1 MATTDGS
8 LTSAPGA
15 KVKDLLKASR
25 DYEPLVSFFCDWR
38 LVGELADWGDEKI
51 PNAVVE
57 YHLKKAGCIMSD
69 PDLVRIVALAAQKI
83 TCDILAE
90 TRTRWFGR
98 AKAEKR
104 KPSQHEGDMQ
114 TKKQKM
120 SDKDLEATLRNIGI
134 ASSQPP
140 YYTASR

>member
-1 MATTDGS
+1 LGCDRMATTDGS

-25 DYEPLVSFFCDWR
+25 DYEPL
-38 LVGELADWGDEKI
+38 I

>member
-25 DYEPLVSFFCDWR
+25 DYEPL
-38 LVGELADWGDEKI
+38 I